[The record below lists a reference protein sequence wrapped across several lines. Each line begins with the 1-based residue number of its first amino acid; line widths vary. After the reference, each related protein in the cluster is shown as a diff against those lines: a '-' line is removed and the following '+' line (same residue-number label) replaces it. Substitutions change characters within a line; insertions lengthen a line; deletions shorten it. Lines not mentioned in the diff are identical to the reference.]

1 LPKAKPPIKLDKTR
15 ALAQTLL
22 PKVSPESRNH
32 SVSKIRAEAP
42 ERKKTVHK
50 KAVLPGMFDFFN
62 EEERIGLLLTVEA
75 GWDVDMNVFR
85 AFKK

>member
-1 LPKAKPPIKLDKTR
+1 
-15 ALAQTLL
+15 
-22 PKVSPESRNH
+22 
-32 SVSKIRAEAP
+32 
-42 ERKKTVHK
+42 
-50 KAVLPGMFDFFN
+50 MFDFFN